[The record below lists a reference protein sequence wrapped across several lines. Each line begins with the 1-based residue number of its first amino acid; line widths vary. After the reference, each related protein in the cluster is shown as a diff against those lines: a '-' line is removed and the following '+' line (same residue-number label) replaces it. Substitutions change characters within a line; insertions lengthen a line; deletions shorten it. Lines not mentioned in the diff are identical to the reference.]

1 MIEMMKGLCDW
12 TQSKNGSMIC
22 GGLFL
27 VGGLHMIFSE
37 QQPVLG
43 MFDLPSVTFMG
54 KDVGVQ
60 TILGIAM
67 VICAGGCL
75 MSSSTDSVM
84 GMVE

>member
-1 MIEMMKGLCDW
+1 
-12 TQSKNGSMIC
+12 MIC

-43 MFDLPSVTFMG
+43 MLDLPSVTIMG

-60 TILGIAM
+60 TVLGIAI
-67 VICAGGCL
+67 VACAAGCL
-75 MSSSTDSVM
+75 MSSSTSSVM
-84 GMVE
+84 EMVE

>member
-43 MFDLPSVTFMG
+43 MFDLPSITFMG

-60 TILGIAM
+60 TVLGTRY
-67 VICAGGCL
+67 GRL
-75 MSSSTDSVM
+75 RWWMSYVFHR
-84 GMVE
+84 

>member
-1 MIEMMKGLCDW
+1 MMQGLCDW

-27 VGGLHMIFSE
+27 VGGLHMILSD

-43 MFDLPSVTFMG
+43 MFDLGSFTIMG

-60 TILGIAM
+60 TVLGVAM
-67 VICAGGCL
+67 VACAAGCL
-75 MSSSTDSVM
+75 MSSKGSVM
-84 GMVE
+84 EMVE

>member
-1 MIEMMKGLCDW
+1 MIKMMKGLCDW

-43 MFDLPSVTFMG
+43 MFDLPSITFMG

-60 TILGIAM
+60 TVLGLTM
-67 VICAGGCL
+67 VVCAAGCL
-75 MSSSTDSVM
+75 MSSKGSSM
-84 GMVE
+84 EMVE

>member
-12 TQSKNGSMIC
+12 TQSNNGSMIC

-43 MFDLPSVTFMG
+43 MLVLPSFTVMG

-60 TILGIAM
+60 TVLGLAM
-67 VICAGGCL
+67 VVCAGGCL
-75 MSSSTDSVM
+75 LSSKGSM